1 MFEQASRL
9 KIRFETSKGLLSVED
24 LWDLPLT
31 SDTGR
36 ANLDDL
42 ARGLHQH
49 LKDAGD
55 NVSFVSPVENK
66 ADERLQ
72 LGFDVVKHIIG
83 VRVAE
88 RDAAKAETD
97 RKARKQRIMSIIAQ
111 KEDEKL
117 SSTSLEE
124 LRAMLETV

>member
-9 KIRFETSKGLLSVED
+9 KVRFDTSKGLLSVED

-31 SDTGR
+31 SETGR
-36 ANLDDL
+36 ANLDDI
-42 ARGLHQH
+42 ARGLHQA
-49 LKDAGD
+49 LKVSGD
-55 NVSFVSPVENK
+55 NVSFVTPTENK

-72 LGFDVVKHIIG
+72 LGFDVVKRIIE

-88 RDAAKAETD
+88 RDTAKAETD

-117 SSTSLEE
+117 SGTSLEE
-124 LRAMLETV
+124 LRQMLEAV